1 MSEGDVIGQLTVW
14 GDTLRS
20 ANVSM
25 ADVASRLNDGAR
37 DLSSAMRHS
46 KVSIPETSSNVT
58 LLWWETQWGEKKHRK
73 KGCVLRQPLN
83 KDQPLSQ

>member
-1 MSEGDVIGQLTVW
+1 MSGSDVISQLTIW

-37 DLSSAMRHS
+37 DPSSAMRHS
-46 KVSIPETSSNVT
+46 KVSIPETSSNVA
-58 LLWWETQWGEKKHRK
+58 LLWCENQWKEKRRGK
-73 KGCVLRQPLN
+73 KVYVLRQPLN
-83 KDQPLSQ
+83 KNQQVSQ